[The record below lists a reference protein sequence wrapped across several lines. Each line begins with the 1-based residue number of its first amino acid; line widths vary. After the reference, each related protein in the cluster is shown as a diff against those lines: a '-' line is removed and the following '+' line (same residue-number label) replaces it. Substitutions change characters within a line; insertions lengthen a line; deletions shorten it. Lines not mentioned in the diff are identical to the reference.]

1 MISKADYI
9 WLERHTDILNI
20 VPNLDDYATENVKF
34 KVYRPAHLQKI
45 KEIFKNHTCVSGKN
59 KEYAWIKVKGL
70 TLDKL
75 DDMAQNYF
83 GSLIYDTL
91 EHGIYYIPTNKKRNQ
106 KILRRATPNL
116 LANLSN
122 RKKLDIL
129 FSYAQ
134 TIFVSEEQRQRQNN
148 FILQNSDKF
157 QALLNLKIPTEFMNK
172 EYEKVRQIVEKIAA
186 IPDIKSKLSRFNTL
200 PEKEQH
206 RLIEQTCRITA
217 EVNGIE
223 PPKIHYLSQ
232 KQINNDPQIADWVE
246 TDAFA
251 DDKDIYINKQFLKKY
266 NGIECLNLAFHE
278 TTHIAQS
285 GANYQN
291 FPEMEEIFSHH
302 LFYLQNCADTYL
314 SIPMETI
321 TYSLEKEFCN
331 RLAEKVQMQT
341 QTKTSSYETE
351 YNIAWQNLS
360 KSLRRAY

>member
-1 MISKADYI
+1 MISKTDYI

-20 VPNLDDYATENVKF
+20 VPNLDDYAIKDVKF

-45 KEIFKNHTCVSGKN
+45 KEIFKNYTCISGKN
-59 KEYAWIKVKGL
+59 KNNTWIKVKGF
-70 TLDKL
+70 TLDNL
-75 DDMAQNYF
+75 NNTAQNYF
-83 GSLIYDTL
+83 GYLIYDSI
-91 EHGIYYIPTNKKRNQ
+91 EHGVYYIPTNKKRNQ
-106 KILRRATPNL
+106 KILRRATPDL

-134 TIFVSEEQRQRQNN
+134 TMFVSEEQQQRRNN
-148 FILQNSDKF
+148 FIFRNSDKF
-157 QALLNLKIPTEFMNK
+157 QALLNLKIPTEFMNE
-172 EYEKVRQIVEKIAA
+172 EYKKVRQIVEKIAA

-232 KQINNDPQIADWVE
+232 KQINDEKQADWIE

-251 DDKDIYINKQFLKKY
+251 EEKDISINKNFLKKY
-266 NGIECLNLAFHE
+266 NGTQCLSLAFHE
-278 TTHIAQS
+278 TTHLAQS
-285 GANYQN
+285 GSNYTD

-302 LFYLQNCADTYL
+302 LFHLQNYTDLYI
-314 SIPMETI
+314 SIPSETI
-321 TYSLEKEFCN
+321 TYCLEKEFC
-331 RLAEKVQMQT
+331 EKLVE
-341 QTKTSSYETE
+341 KTNMKIQKESSSYETE
-351 YNIAWQNLS
+351 YSMARQYLN
-360 KSLRRAY
+360 KYLRRAY